1 MFHSYPPHI
10 LSFYYNIK
18 SIHLFLNILDIF
30 VRTLYNV
37 RTNLRKEVKSY
48 MKEVKDKRVEI
59 RLTKKEFNNLLKKI
73 EVSDKKVTKTS
84 ILLNGLYNYCIEP
97 SIDEEDEYIKLL
109 EDTKNS
115 ILETLKIGENI
126 LKKSDASLISDF
138 MNELDNCIF
147 KRNRSSLINFIKK
160 IEEFEKNKIKDKS
173 LLTFFNFSYHFS
185 KMREIEEICSEIE
198 NGLSQLIR
206 LLDKILSMK
215 K

>member
-1 MFHSYPPHI
+1 
-10 LSFYYNIK
+10 
-18 SIHLFLNILDIF
+18 
-30 VRTLYNV
+30 
-37 RTNLRKEVKSY
+37 

-126 LKKSDASLISDF
+126 SKKSDASLISDF

-185 KMREIEEICSEIE
+185 KMREIEEISSEIE
-198 NGLSQLIR
+198 NGLSQLIK

>member
-1 MFHSYPPHI
+1 
-10 LSFYYNIK
+10 
-18 SIHLFLNILDIF
+18 
-30 VRTLYNV
+30 
-37 RTNLRKEVKSY
+37 

-97 SIDEEDEYIKLL
+97 SIDEEDKYIKLL

-126 LKKSDASLISDF
+126 LKKTDNSSISFF
-138 MNELDNCIF
+138 MKKLDNCIF
-147 KRNRSSLINFIKK
+147 KRNQSSLINFIKK
-160 IEEFEKNKIKDKS
+160 IEEFEKNKIKDKA

-198 NGLSQLIR
+198 NGLSQLIN

>member
-1 MFHSYPPHI
+1 
-10 LSFYYNIK
+10 
-18 SIHLFLNILDIF
+18 
-30 VRTLYNV
+30 
-37 RTNLRKEVKSY
+37 

-126 LKKSDASLISDF
+126 LKKTDNSSISFF
-138 MNELDNCIF
+138 MKKLNDCIF
-147 KRNRSSLINFIKK
+147 KRNQSSLINFIKK

-173 LLTFFNFSYHFS
+173 LLIFFNFSYRFS
-185 KMREIEEICSEIE
+185 KIEEIEKISMEIE
-198 NGLSQLIR
+198 NGLSEIIE
-206 LLDKILSMK
+206 LLDKIISMK
-215 K
+215 RSYFFSTLSFLVFNLFLKFPLISRGENF

>member
-1 MFHSYPPHI
+1 
-10 LSFYYNIK
+10 
-18 SIHLFLNILDIF
+18 
-30 VRTLYNV
+30 
-37 RTNLRKEVKSY
+37 

-185 KMREIEEICSEIE
+185 KIEEIEKISMEIE
-198 NGLSQLIR
+198 NGLSEIIE
-206 LLDKILSMK
+206 LLNKIISMK
-215 K
+215 R

>member
-1 MFHSYPPHI
+1 M
-10 LSFYYNIK
+10 
-18 SIHLFLNILDIF
+18 
-30 VRTLYNV
+30 
-37 RTNLRKEVKSY
+37 
-48 MKEVKDKRVEI
+48 
-59 RLTKKEFNNLLKKI
+59 
-73 EVSDKKVTKTS
+73 
-84 ILLNGLYNYCIEP
+84 
-97 SIDEEDEYIKLL
+97 L

>member
-1 MFHSYPPHI
+1 
-10 LSFYYNIK
+10 
-18 SIHLFLNILDIF
+18 
-30 VRTLYNV
+30 
-37 RTNLRKEVKSY
+37 

>member
-1 MFHSYPPHI
+1 
-10 LSFYYNIK
+10 
-18 SIHLFLNILDIF
+18 
-30 VRTLYNV
+30 
-37 RTNLRKEVKSY
+37 

-59 RLTKKEFNNLLKKI
+59 RLTKKDFNNLLKKI

>member
-1 MFHSYPPHI
+1 
-10 LSFYYNIK
+10 
-18 SIHLFLNILDIF
+18 
-30 VRTLYNV
+30 
-37 RTNLRKEVKSY
+37 

-160 IEEFEKNKIKDKS
+160 IEEFEKNKIEEFEKNKIKDKS

-185 KMREIEEICSEIE
+185 KIEEIEKISMEIE
-198 NGLSQLIR
+198 NGLSEIIE
-206 LLDKILSMK
+206 LLNKIISMK
-215 K
+215 R

>member
-1 MFHSYPPHI
+1 
-10 LSFYYNIK
+10 
-18 SIHLFLNILDIF
+18 
-30 VRTLYNV
+30 
-37 RTNLRKEVKSY
+37 

-73 EVSDKKVTKTS
+73 EVSDKKATKTS

>member
-1 MFHSYPPHI
+1 
-10 LSFYYNIK
+10 
-18 SIHLFLNILDIF
+18 
-30 VRTLYNV
+30 
-37 RTNLRKEVKSY
+37 

-73 EVSDKKVTKTS
+73 EVSDKKATKTS

-97 SIDEEDEYIKLL
+97 SIDEEDKYIKML

-126 LKKSDASLISDF
+126 LKKTDNSSISFF
-138 MNELDNCIF
+138 MKKLDNCIF
-147 KRNRSSLINFIKK
+147 KRNQSSLINFIKK

-198 NGLSQLIR
+198 NGLSQLIK

>member
-1 MFHSYPPHI
+1 
-10 LSFYYNIK
+10 
-18 SIHLFLNILDIF
+18 
-30 VRTLYNV
+30 
-37 RTNLRKEVKSY
+37 

-73 EVSDKKVTKTS
+73 EVSHKKVTKTS

-160 IEEFEKNKIKDKS
+160 IEEFEKNEIKDKS

-185 KMREIEEICSEIE
+185 KMREIEEISSEIE
-198 NGLSQLIR
+198 NGLSQLIK

>member
-1 MFHSYPPHI
+1 
-10 LSFYYNIK
+10 
-18 SIHLFLNILDIF
+18 
-30 VRTLYNV
+30 
-37 RTNLRKEVKSY
+37 

-138 MNELDNCIF
+138 MNKLDNCIF

-198 NGLSQLIR
+198 NGLSQLIK

>member
-1 MFHSYPPHI
+1 
-10 LSFYYNIK
+10 
-18 SIHLFLNILDIF
+18 
-30 VRTLYNV
+30 
-37 RTNLRKEVKSY
+37 

-173 LLTFFNFSYHFS
+173 LLVFFNFSYHFS
-185 KMREIEEICSEIE
+185 KMREIEEISSEIE
-198 NGLSQLIR
+198 NGLSQLIK

>member
-1 MFHSYPPHI
+1 
-10 LSFYYNIK
+10 
-18 SIHLFLNILDIF
+18 
-30 VRTLYNV
+30 
-37 RTNLRKEVKSY
+37 

-126 LKKSDASLISDF
+126 LKKSDDSLISDF

>member
-1 MFHSYPPHI
+1 
-10 LSFYYNIK
+10 
-18 SIHLFLNILDIF
+18 
-30 VRTLYNV
+30 
-37 RTNLRKEVKSY
+37 

-73 EVSDKKVTKTS
+73 EVSDKKATKTS

-97 SIDEEDEYIKLL
+97 SIDEEDKYIKLL

-126 LKKSDASLISDF
+126 LKKTDNSSISFF
-138 MNELDNCIF
+138 MKKLDNCIF
-147 KRNRSSLINFIKK
+147 KRNQSSLINFIKK

-198 NGLSQLIR
+198 NGLSQLIK

>member
-1 MFHSYPPHI
+1 
-10 LSFYYNIK
+10 
-18 SIHLFLNILDIF
+18 
-30 VRTLYNV
+30 
-37 RTNLRKEVKSY
+37 

-84 ILLNGLYNYCIEP
+84 ILLNGLYNYCIKP

-147 KRNRSSLINFIKK
+147 KRNQTSLINFIKK

-185 KMREIEEICSEIE
+185 KMREIEEISSEIE
-198 NGLSQLIR
+198 NGLSQLIK

>member
-1 MFHSYPPHI
+1 
-10 LSFYYNIK
+10 
-18 SIHLFLNILDIF
+18 
-30 VRTLYNV
+30 
-37 RTNLRKEVKSY
+37 

-160 IEEFEKNKIKDKS
+160 IEEFEKNRIKDKS

>member
-1 MFHSYPPHI
+1 
-10 LSFYYNIK
+10 
-18 SIHLFLNILDIF
+18 
-30 VRTLYNV
+30 
-37 RTNLRKEVKSY
+37 

-59 RLTKKEFNNLLKKI
+59 RLTKKEFNDLLKKI

-126 LKKSDASLISDF
+126 LKKTDNSSISFF
-138 MNELDNCIF
+138 MKKLDDCIF
-147 KRNRSSLINFIKK
+147 KRNQSSLINFIKK

-173 LLTFFNFSYHFS
+173 LLIFFNFSYRFS
-185 KMREIEEICSEIE
+185 KIEEIEKISMEIE
-198 NGLSQLIR
+198 NGLSEIIE
-206 LLDKILSMK
+206 LLDKIISMK
-215 K
+215 R

>member
-1 MFHSYPPHI
+1 
-10 LSFYYNIK
+10 
-18 SIHLFLNILDIF
+18 
-30 VRTLYNV
+30 
-37 RTNLRKEVKSY
+37 

-160 IEEFEKNKIKDKS
+160 IEEFEKNKIKDKY

>member
-1 MFHSYPPHI
+1 
-10 LSFYYNIK
+10 
-18 SIHLFLNILDIF
+18 
-30 VRTLYNV
+30 
-37 RTNLRKEVKSY
+37 

-147 KRNRSSLINFIKK
+147 KRNQTSLINFIKK

-185 KMREIEEICSEIE
+185 KMREIEEISSEIE
-198 NGLSQLIR
+198 NGLSQLIK

>member
-1 MFHSYPPHI
+1 
-10 LSFYYNIK
+10 
-18 SIHLFLNILDIF
+18 
-30 VRTLYNV
+30 
-37 RTNLRKEVKSY
+37 

-147 KRNRSSLINFIKK
+147 KRNQTSLINFIKK

-173 LLTFFNFSYHFS
+173 LQTFFNFSYHFS
-185 KMREIEEICSEIE
+185 KMREIEEISSEIE
-198 NGLSQLIR
+198 NGLSQLIK

>member
-1 MFHSYPPHI
+1 
-10 LSFYYNIK
+10 
-18 SIHLFLNILDIF
+18 
-30 VRTLYNV
+30 
-37 RTNLRKEVKSY
+37 

-126 LKKSDASLISDF
+126 LKKTDNSSISFF
-138 MNELDNCIF
+138 MKKLNDCIF
-147 KRNRSSLINFIKK
+147 KRNQSSLINFIKK

-173 LLTFFNFSYHFS
+173 LLIFFNFSYRFS
-185 KMREIEEICSEIE
+185 KIEEIEKISMEIE
-198 NGLSQLIR
+198 NGLSEIIE
-206 LLDKILSMK
+206 LLDKIISMK
-215 K
+215 RSYFFFYTLLSSFQSLFKISPHFQRGKFLKAKILKSKLF

>member
-1 MFHSYPPHI
+1 
-10 LSFYYNIK
+10 
-18 SIHLFLNILDIF
+18 
-30 VRTLYNV
+30 
-37 RTNLRKEVKSY
+37 

-73 EVSDKKVTKTS
+73 EISDKKVTKTS

-198 NGLSQLIR
+198 NGLSEIIE
-206 LLDKILSMK
+206 LLNKIISMK
-215 K
+215 R

>member
-1 MFHSYPPHI
+1 
-10 LSFYYNIK
+10 
-18 SIHLFLNILDIF
+18 
-30 VRTLYNV
+30 
-37 RTNLRKEVKSY
+37 

-185 KMREIEEICSEIE
+185 KMREIEEISSEIE
-198 NGLSQLIR
+198 NGLSQLIK

>member
-1 MFHSYPPHI
+1 
-10 LSFYYNIK
+10 
-18 SIHLFLNILDIF
+18 
-30 VRTLYNV
+30 
-37 RTNLRKEVKSY
+37 

-138 MNELDNCIF
+138 MNKLDNCIF
-147 KRNRSSLINFIKK
+147 KRNRSSLINFIKKIEEFEKNK

-198 NGLSQLIR
+198 NGLSQLIK

>member
-1 MFHSYPPHI
+1 
-10 LSFYYNIK
+10 
-18 SIHLFLNILDIF
+18 
-30 VRTLYNV
+30 
-37 RTNLRKEVKSY
+37 
-48 MKEVKDKRVEI
+48 MKKVKDKRVEI
-59 RLTKKEFNNLLKKI
+59 RLTKEEFDNLLKKI

-97 SIDEEDEYIKLL
+97 SIDEEDKYIKLL

-185 KMREIEEICSEIE
+185 KMREIEEISSEIE
-198 NGLSQLIR
+198 NGLSQLIK